1 MVSFNKLISHRF
13 RGFAPQE
20 NTIAG
25 LIAALDFGV
34 QIVEFDIR
42 VAGCGTPLIYHDE
55 YALDKNG
62 NKRYL
67 SDVFAKDLS
76 SIGGTFSYMPSVDA
90 LFEAAAKHRNNT
102 CRLLIDIK
110 DFGFEEEIN
119 ALVHL
124 HGLQDRCVYVSW
136 VPNVLYRMA
145 EIAPN
150 IPQCLSHWP
159 GNPNTQ
165 VRALHGVHVAPD
177 GMIPRLLGDYFH
189 GERSGWFVSG
199 GLRGEL
205 RNLIAK
211 SGGSVCLPVDMLDA
225 DLIQDYQKD
234 GIEVSAFSFI
244 DWKTMTDYASRYG
257 LNEYFIDNKTVFDE
271 HPARFRLASYGTLAP
286 GRSNHHIMDGMTGTW
301 SEGFV
306 RGFIRQVMWDEKNG
320 YPALTPNPN
329 GEKIPVHIFESRDLP
344 DHWARL
350 DAFETDEYAR
360 IILPIETESGV
371 IEASIY
377 KSNHKG

>member
-1 MVSFNKLISHRF
+1 MVSFNTLISHRF
-13 RGFAPQE
+13 RGFSEHE

-42 VAGCGTPLIYHDE
+42 VAKCGTPLIYHDE
-55 YALDKNG
+55 YAKDKAG
-62 NKRYL
+62 KKRYL
-67 SDVFAKDLS
+67 SDIFAKDLQRL
-76 SIGGTFSYMPSVDA
+76 GGTFSHMPTAEA
-90 LFEAAAKHRNNT
+90 LFKAASEHRNNT

-124 HGLQDRCVYVSW
+124 FGLESRSVYVSW

-145 EIAPN
+145 ELAPH
-150 IPQCLSHWP
+150 IPLCLSHWP
-159 GNPNTQ
+159 GSPSAKT
-165 VRALHGVHVAPD
+165 RSLHGVHDAPD
-177 GMIPRLLGDYFH
+177 GIVPRLPGIYFH

-199 GLRGEL
+199 GLRGKL
-205 RNLIAK
+205 RALIMK
-211 SGGSVCLPVDMLDA
+211 SKGSVCLPVDMLDA
-225 DLIQDYQKD
+225 DLIKDYQKD
-234 GIEVSAFSFI
+234 SIEVSAFSFI
-244 DWKTMTDYASRYG
+244 DWDKMHEYEARFG

-271 HPARFRLASYGTLAP
+271 HPAQFRLASYGTLAP
-286 GRSNHHIMDGMTGTW
+286 GRSNHHVLDGMTGQW
-301 SEGFV
+301 IEGFV
-306 RGFIRQVMWDEKNG
+306 TGHIKDVSWGNKSG
-320 YPALTPNPN
+320 YPALMPDPN
-329 GEKIPVHIFESRDLP
+329 GGKIPVHVFESRDLP

-360 IILPIETESGV
+360 IILPVETESGV